1 MELMIIG
8 MVTYH
13 FTKIGGTVTYGYSS
27 YKMSD
32 VLLPNNDGL
41 DLSRMINEKSMTAA
55 GERRIQGRLVNL

>member
-1 MELMIIG
+1 M
-8 MVTYH
+8 
-13 FTKIGGTVTYGYSS
+13 TYGYSS